1 MREALQC
8 GTAQGPQLSA
18 VLRPGLQGAA
28 LGSRGASGPAC
39 ALWSRLRLTARQAHP
54 RRRPAWLSWGPQSPS
69 TPPEKHNRGA
79 LTCLPAPCPVPSL
92 RVPALGRPGIGCW
105 GQARTR
111 SLGTVRASVQGPGP
125 GGTHSRGLEQ
135 ASAQP
140 GDREPAACGPQ
151 RSRRHTGLSG
161 PLPLPT
167 AVLAPVP
174 WAGEGGLGPPQPCLG
189 IGTWTIVS
197 SEVSKGASGGTW
209 GASCLDSKGP
219 GLELGPQGPDR
230 HLCAA
235 ALGRPWPGVR
245 RPGHPL
251 IWAGP
256 PLSEP
261 RPPISAIGAC
271 VVGSPGG
278 LNGAGV
284 SSACLPAWRSQKAP
298 PGRRQAPGL
307 HLHHDT
313 CTCMSAHLAR
323 PVGSPCLTVALEAH
337 PHGVGARGAKAL
349 SDAEH
354 PGGSTDPGDG
364 ERDTGAP
371 RGWPSRTGT
380 PQRHGVWGDPSRGS
394 SVVCPV
400 GSAST
405 LRRWPARAGAVGAG
419 PPTRGPGSRGCPPQ
433 PDAWFCPGQAAVMG
447 S

>member
-1 MREALQC
+1 MGQRRGHSSALSSGRACRGQPWAAEALQGRPVRC
-8 GTAQGPQLSA
+8 GPGSDRLPARHIHVAAQ
-18 VLRPGLQGAA
+18 PGCPGVRRA
-28 LGSRGASGPAC
+28 L
-39 ALWSRLRLTARQAHP
+39 
-54 RRRPAWLSWGPQSPS
+54 
-69 TPPEKHNRGA
+69 TPHNRGA

-371 RGWPSRTGT
+371 RGWPSRADT

-419 PPTRGPGSRGCPPQ
+419 PPTRGPGSRGRPPQ
-433 PDAWFCPGQAAVMG
+433 PDARFCPGRAAVMG